1 MQLALEL
8 SNSSQMLWCC
18 EKYIFGGPT
27 PREFDTPQAWD
38 SVLLTSHPRDLGG
51 NLLRN
56 SFRPALR
63 NLALM
68 FLKVKKRKTTSVF
81 KWEVVLIWF

>member
-8 SNSSQMLWCC
+8 GNSSQMLWCC
-18 EKYIFGGPT
+18 EKYIFEGPT

-51 NLLRN
+51 NLLQE
-56 SFRPALR
+56 FIPACLEKPCS
-63 NLALM
+63 NVS
-68 FLKVKKRKTTSVF
+68 KSQKKERKLHLYLNG
-81 KWEVVLIWF
+81 K